1 MIWVIDESVDF
12 QMAYR
17 CHQFFPN
24 SLIIQERMPG
34 ISDREVIQ
42 TANVMGAL
50 ILTADKD
57 FGELVVR
64 GGMLTTGI
72 LLTRLSPLPLPQRL
86 ERLESLLRK
95 SRELVGCF
103 TVLSPSG
110 VRQRPLQSPS

>member
-12 QMAYR
+12 QLAYC
-17 CHQFFPN
+17 CHQLFPN

-34 ISDREVIQ
+34 ISDREVIHV
-42 TANVMGAL
+42 ANRKGAL

-64 GGMLTTGI
+64 GGLLTTGI
-72 LLTRLSPLPLPQRL
+72 LLIRLSPLPLLQRQK
-86 ERLESLLRK
+86 RLESLLIR

-103 TVLSPSG
+103 TVLSLSG
-110 VRQRPLQSPS
+110 VRQRPLQPPS